1 MSKALSFIVCA
12 VAALAVG
19 VANAATMEYRMLIN
33 GTQADSHVLVAGS
46 TNTLAIEGR
55 VLDNILTGT
64 TNGGIFQAAVNIDA
78 ATDGVLE
85 FVQEEGFLGG
95 TGNWEST
102 FNPDLTTALKGVLNG
117 NGYSVF
123 AQTGAVNPGSYAQK
137 ATAVGATDWS
147 SLFSGQFKYLGGLTV
162 LNLTAIP
169 SENLVASFSGS
180 LGARNPE
187 AVNVVGNG
195 TVIGVP
201 EPATFAMAGL
211 GAIGMLAASRRRS

>member
-1 MSKALSFIVCA
+1 MSKALSFVVCA
-12 VAALAVG
+12 VAALAMGTV
-19 VANAATMEYRMLIN
+19 NAATMEYRILVN
-33 GTQADSHVLVAGS
+33 GAVAAKHDLAPGS
-46 TNTLAIEGR
+46 TNTLAVEGR

-78 ATDGVLE
+78 ATDGVVT
-85 FVQEEGFLGG
+85 FAEEQGFLGG

-102 FNPDLTTALKGVLNG
+102 FNADLTTALKGVLGG

-137 ATAVGATDWS
+137 ATAIGATDWAN
-147 SLFSGQFKYLGGLTV
+147 LFSGQFTIAGGETV
-162 LNLTAIP
+162 LDLTAIA
-169 SENLVASFSGS
+169 SENLIANFSGS

-187 AVNVVGNG
+187 TVVGTS
-195 TVIGVP
+195 TVVSAVP
-201 EPATFAMAGL
+201 EPATLAMAGL